1 MISLLSHIGKITD
14 KYKHDE
20 VSVYASQASFFLVIS
35 FFPFLM
41 LLLTLIQMIP
51 SIGKADVLE
60 LMVTIVPD
68 MLDSLVV
75 SIIDDLYTKS
85 PGAVVSM
92 TGIVALWSASRG
104 MLGIERGLNRV
115 YESPVRRN
123 YVVNRL
129 ICTGYTVL
137 FIAACI
143 VSLILLVLGHSI
155 ESFILKWFPQ
165 LSEGIAGDILN
176 LRSYMATALL
186 VLVFTGLYTVVPVR
200 KHSLKSQIPGAL
212 FSTIGW
218 IVFSSLFSIYFNHF
232 SNYSYMYGSLTAVVV
247 LMLWLYICICIL
259 FIGAELN
266 YFLEPHLPEASKS
279 RSSKSWEEN

>member
-1 MISLLSHIGKITD
+1 MKFFLFHVKDIAA

-20 VSVYASQASFFLVIS
+20 VSVYASQASFFIVIS
-35 FFPFLM
+35 FFPFIM
-41 LLLTLIQMIP
+41 LLLTLIQLIP
-51 SIGKADVLE
+51 SIGKADLME
-60 LMVTIVPD
+60 LMITIVPD
-68 MLDSLVV
+68 MLDSLVI

-85 PGAVVSM
+85 PGAVISM
-92 TGIVALWSASRG
+92 TGIAALWSASRG

-115 YESPVRRN
+115 YESPIRRG
-123 YVVNRL
+123 YVANRI
-129 ICTGYTVL
+129 ICTGYTIL
-137 FIAACI
+137 FILSCI

-155 ESFILKWFPQ
+155 ESFVLKWLPHV
-165 LSEGIAGDILN
+165 SEGIAGDILN
-176 LRSYMATALL
+176 LRSYMATGLL
-186 VLVFTGLYTVVPVR
+186 VLVFTGLYTVVPAR
-200 KHSLKSQIPGAL
+200 KHPLKSQIPGAL

-266 YFLEPHLPEASKS
+266 YFLEIYLSG
-279 RSSKSWEEN
+279 SSKQN